1 MSNFDA
7 DQDQKEV
14 DTPKLRGDAEDPET
28 QAMQD
33 LRMRLNL
40 NGTVLTTTDST
51 LLSTEKK

>member
-28 QAMQD
+28 QAMQN
-33 LRMRLNL
+33 LRIRL
-40 NGTVLTTTDST
+40 NGTMESN